1 MSPNLLSQI
10 YNAFDPFQPL
20 DAEKDQDLYVDFQK
34 ARGNAKIERDLGRK
48 IERSQNKPLAQ
59 LYAGHR
65 GTGKSTEL
73 LRLKKYLEERKCH
86 VVYFAAD
93 EGDIDP
99 EDAQYTDILIACT
112 RHLLESLK
120 QADNRI
126 FLPWL
131 EARWQDLIDLALT
144 EIKFDDLKLE
154 IGAKANSSVSELFA
168 KLSTSI
174 RAIPSERQKIRD
186 KLNAH
191 TVTLLQTLQEF
202 IADAKK
208 KLPDGKEQLVVV
220 VDNLDRVVPIRRTDG
235 RTNHE
240 DIFIDR
246 AEQLRG
252 LGCHVI
258 YTIPIS
264 IAYSRAN
271 DLANLYDREP
281 SVLPITAINTPDGQ
295 PYAEGR
301 QELQALLAKRV
312 HRHAPDAKLF
322 PDVFENEAVL
332 LRLCEMSGG
341 HVRDLLRLVRTAFDY
356 IDQLPLTKQA
366 VDLTITGTRDTY
378 RRSVEEEKE
387 WQVLAQVA
395 RDKSLSGEAAIYR
408 KLLFSRCIL
417 QYAFL
422 GANEDGEADL
432 LIWYDVHPL
441 IRGIQQ
447 FQSALKNLPV

>member
-1 MSPNLLSQI
+1 MSQDLLSQI

-112 RHLLESLK
+112 RHLLENLK
-120 QADNRI
+120 QADRRI

-154 IGAKANSSVSELFA
+154 IGAKATNNVSELFA

-191 TVTLLQTLQEF
+191 TVTLLQTLQAF
-202 IADAKK
+202 IADAKR
-208 KLPDGKEQLVVV
+208 KLPDGKEQLVVI
-220 VDNLDRVVPIRRTDG
+220 VDNLDRVVPIRREDG

-240 DIFIDR
+240 EIFIDR

-281 SVLPITAINTPDGQ
+281 SVLPITSINAPDGN
-295 PYAEGR
+295 PYEEGR
-301 QELQALLAKRV
+301 QELQDLIAKRV
-312 HRHAPDAKLF
+312 HRHASEAKLF
-322 PDVFENEAVL
+322 PDVFESEAVL

-356 IDQLPLTKQA
+356 IDELPLTKEA
-366 VDLTITGTRDTY
+366 VDLAITGTRDTY
-378 RRSVEEEKE
+378 RRSVEDEKE
-387 WQVLAQVA
+387 WKVLAQVS
-395 RDKSLSGEAAIYR
+395 RDNILSGEAVIYR